1 MVNISRH
8 LGILAV
14 FALLLFGPA
23 VYPQGNKA
31 GDSKPLTV
39 EEIKAIAENYGQ
51 FAPEDAWVEDPD
63 FAYYGSE
70 NEWTRR
76 QFSAVRAEMLYKRR
90 GQRQLLEILEGDID
104 EAISLAEFRLE
115 EDATDAESWFILT
128 VAHSVRGEVGK
139 AMEYMRKALQNGME
153 FSRFLAGPRDLLESL
168 TDSPEFHAVA
178 EEKAVGLIHG
188 PMLGSV
194 TSEGARFWFRTMG
207 EDTVEVRCYDQSGEF
222 TGKAS
227 GRAEAGADYTVVVA
241 VEGLQSDTQ
250 YRYDVLVNGTPLL
263 RDAGLAFRTYP
274 ERGSS
279 GSFKIGVGGCA
290 GYTPKYEYMW
300 STLAARKLHA
310 LLLLGD
316 NIYINMPEMPGAF
329 HGYTYY
335 RRQSQSDFRK
345 LGQSTALYAIWD
357 DHDSATDDVWM
368 GPYRDRPVWKQP
380 MVEVFQRNWV
390 NPGGGAPEWPGCW
403 FQFSLGDVDIF
414 MLDGRTYR
422 TNPHKEEK
430 TMLGPVQKDWLLSG
444 LKASEATFKVIAS
457 PVAWASAAKPGSK
470 DTWNGFIEE
479 REEIFRILGR
489 NRIEGVLLLSGDRH
503 RTDFWINHREGD
515 YPLYEMSSSRL
526 TNIHT
531 ADLMPGAVFGY
542 NEKPSFGIL
551 NFQTALADPEMRFE
565 IVSIDDELIYSHTV
579 RLSQLSYPDP

>member
-1 MVNISRH
+1 MMRMITSI
-8 LGILAV
+8 LGL
-14 FALLLFGPA
+14 ALLLPGPA
-23 VYPQGNKA
+23 AYAQADKA
-31 GDSKPLTV
+31 GDTRPQTV

-90 GQRQLLEILEGDID
+90 GQRQLLEILEGNID
-104 EAISLAEFRLE
+104 EAISLAQFRLD
-115 EDATDAESWFILT
+115 EDAEDAESCYILA

-139 AMEYMRKALQNGME
+139 AMNCMDRALQNGME
-153 FSRFLAGPRDLLESL
+153 FSRFLAGPRDLLKNL
-168 TDSPEFHAVA
+168 TNSTAFQAVA
-178 EEKAVGLIHG
+178 QEKRVGLIHG

-194 TSEGARFWFRTMG
+194 TSEGARFWFRTVG
-207 EDTVEVRCYDQSGEF
+207 EDTVEVRCYDQSGRLA
-222 TGKAS
+222 GMAS
-227 GRAEAGADYTVVVA
+227 GRSEAAADYTVVVM
-241 VEGLQSDTQ
+241 VEGLQSGTE
-250 YRYDVLVNGTPLL
+250 YRYDVVVNGTPV
-263 RDAGLAFRTYP
+263 RQDTGLTFRTYP
-274 ERGSS
+274 EKGSS
-279 GSFKIGVGGCA
+279 GSFKVGIGGCA

-300 STLAARKLHA
+300 STLASRQLDA

-316 NIYINMPEMPGAF
+316 NVYIDLPEMPGAF

-335 RRQSQSDFRK
+335 RRQSQPDFRK

-357 DHDSATDDVWM
+357 DHDAATDDVWM
-368 GPYRDRPVWKQP
+368 GPYKDRPVWKQP
-380 MVEVFQRNWV
+380 MVEVFQRNWA
-390 NPGGGAPEWPGCW
+390 NPGGGGPGWPGCW

-430 TMLGPVQKDWLLSG
+430 TMLGPVQKEWLLSG
-444 LKASEATFKVIAS
+444 LKASQATFKVIAS
-457 PVAWASAAKPGSK
+457 PVAWVSEAKPGSK

-479 REEIFRILGR
+479 REEIFRYLSQ
-489 NRIEGVLLLSGDRH
+489 NRIEGVVLLSGDRH
-503 RTDFWINHREGD
+503 RTDFWINYREGD

-531 ADLMPGAVFGY
+531 ADLMPGAIFGY
-542 NEKPSFGIL
+542 NEKPSFGVL
-551 NFQTALADPEMRFE
+551 NFHTGLEDPEVQFE
-565 IVSIDDELIYSHTV
+565 IVSIDDELIYAHTLS
-579 RLSQLSYPDP
+579 LSQLSYPRR

>member
-1 MVNISRH
+1 MVNLSRH
-8 LGILAV
+8 LGILAGL
-14 FALLLFGPA
+14 ALLLLGPA

-90 GQRQLLEILEGDID
+90 GQRQLLEILEGDMD
-104 EAISLAEFRLE
+104 EAISLAEFRLD

-153 FSRFLAGPRDLLESL
+153 FSRFLAGPRDLLKSL
-168 TDSPEFHAVA
+168 TDSPEFQAVA
-178 EEKAVGLIHG
+178 EDKGDGLVHG

-194 TSEGARFWFRTMG
+194 TGEGARFWFRTIG
-207 EDTVEVRCYDQSGEF
+207 EDTVEVRCYDQSGRLA
-222 TGKAS
+222 GKAS
-227 GRAEAGADYTVVVA
+227 DRAEAGADYTVVVT
-241 VEGLQSDTQ
+241 VEDLQSDTQ
-250 YRYDVLVNGTPLL
+250 YRYDVLVNGTPVL

-290 GYTPKYEYMW
+290 GYTPRYEYMW
-300 STLAARKLHA
+300 STLAARKLDA

-316 NIYINMPEMPGAF
+316 NVYINMPEMPGTF

-335 RRQSQSDFRK
+335 RRQSQPDFRK

-368 GPYRDRPVWKQP
+368 GPYKDRPVWKQP

-390 NPGGGAPEWPGCW
+390 NPRGGAPDWPGCW

-457 PVAWASAAKPGSK
+457 PVAWASEAKPGSK

-479 REEIFRILGR
+479 REEIFRYLGR
-489 NRIEGVLLLSGDRH
+489 NRIEGVVLLSGDRH
-503 RTDFWINHREGD
+503 RTDFWINPREGD

-565 IVSIDDELIYSHTV
+565 IVSIDDELIYAHTV